1 MDFLNDYV
9 VLVILGVCY
18 CIGYILK
25 HIIESDSLD
34 RFIPLIMGAT
44 GIFFSIWMAGW
55 EITPQTIL
63 SGLAS
68 GLAATGT
75 NQIFKQLSKD
85 SDEDI
90 EN

>member
-1 MDFLNDYV
+1 MEFLNDYV
-9 VLVILGVCY
+9 VLVILGICY
-18 CIGYILK
+18 CIGFILK
-25 HIIESDSLD
+25 HAVHNEVLD
-34 RFIPLIMGAT
+34 RLIPLIMGAL
-44 GIFFSIWMAGW
+44 GIFLNVWASGW
-55 EITPQTIL
+55 AITPSIIL
-63 SGLAS
+63 GGLAS

>member
-1 MDFLNDYV
+1 MDFLSDYV

-25 HIIESDSLD
+25 HIVESEKLD

-44 GIFFSIWMAGW
+44 GIFFSIWIADW
-55 EITPQTIL
+55 EITPQIIL

-68 GLAATGT
+68 GLAATVT
-75 NQIFKQLSKD
+75 NQIFKQLSKG
-85 SDEDI
+85 DEDI

>member
-18 CIGYILK
+18 CIGFILK
-25 HIIESDSLD
+25 HIVESDKLD

-44 GIFFSIWMAGW
+44 GIFFSIWIADW
-55 EITPQTIL
+55 EITPQIIL

-75 NQIFKQLSKD
+75 NQIFKQLSKG
-85 SDEDI
+85 DEDI